1 MENLKLYYYVNVD
14 SSNQIFAEV
23 EVNNFSE
30 LKVKNAFAKKAVE
43 IFISKFSKE
52 ELKNVTNEDIK

>member
-1 MENLKLYYYVNVD
+1 MTYLHIYGIIISRKAIKPIKAIWKEVVIMENLKLYYYVNVD

-30 LKVKNAFAKKAVE
+30 
-43 IFISKFSKE
+43 I
-52 ELKNVTNEDIK
+52 